1 MRAKIETVIQRESDI
16 AIKGRA
22 ENGPKQCEIRIKDA
36 RGRKV
41 DAHLIWE
48 EEQFVLEVMR
58 RDIKTKSITVQVL
71 SQEEIFEHVIDM
83 AQLGARRTIRS
94 KIWKIVN
101 PLNFTKNVRYVL
113 SHNLKELRHAVT
125 NLSTENDRGYS
136 EWFERNRIT
145 AERLAEQRT
154 EQFAYEPLISIA
166 VPLYNTPIPFLEALL
181 KSVTEQ
187 SYANWQLCLAD
198 GSTTNEAENYIEQS
212 YGNETRIV
220 YRRLEENMGIAG
232 NTNAALTMA
241 GGEFVMLTDHDDLLE
256 PDALY
261 EIVKELNRDA
271 AVDIVYT
278 DEDLTDVTGT
288 IFSSPRMKPDFDI
301 DFLRSINYI
310 CHIFMVRKEILDR
323 VGGFRKEFDGAQDWD
338 LILRCCEQTKKIA
351 HIPRVLYHWRAHED
365 STAGNPDSKQYAI
378 DAGRRAV
385 EAHYARMGIEA
396 EVLDTD
402 IFIMFRTLLSLKGE
416 PKVSVIIPNKD
427 ESMTLKKCVDS
438 ILEKTTYRNYEIIIV
453 ENNSTEKKTF
463 AYYKKLKEE
472 HDNVKVVF
480 YEGDFNYSKINNYG
494 VKYAAGEYYI
504 LLNNDTEVITR
515 NWMEQMLGYCQRAD
529 VGMVGAKLLY
539 PDQTVQHC
547 GVTIGIGGFAGHI
560 LTQAARD
567 NNGYFGW
574 LQTIRA
580 VSAVTAAC
588 LMIKKSAYEAVGGLD
603 EDFKVALNDVDLCM
617 KVRDKGLLIIINPGV
632 ELYHYESK
640 SRGLEETPEKHERF
654 KGEIKRFRRKWKK
667 ELDAGDPYYNPNLSL
682 MYGDCRVRGEGE
694 HFDIVDEIERDFREM
709 AEQS

>member
-16 AIKGRA
+16 AIKGYA
-22 ENGPKQCEIRIKDA
+22 AGGAKQCEVWIKDA

-41 DAHLIWE
+41 DALLVWE
-48 EEQFVLEVMR
+48 DERFVLEVMR
-58 RDIKTKSITVQVL
+58 RDIKAKSIMVQVI
-71 SQEEIFEHVIDM
+71 SGGEKYEHAIDM
-83 AQLGARRTIRS
+83 AQLGTRRTIRS

-145 AERLAEQRT
+145 AEQLAGQRA
-154 EQFAYEPLISIA
+154 EQFAYEPFISIA

-181 KSVTEQ
+181 NSVTEQ

-198 GSTTNEAENYIEQS
+198 GSTTEEAEQYVRQHYAEEPRIVYQRLAENY
-212 YGNETRIV
+212 
-220 YRRLEENMGIAG
+220 GIAG
-232 NTNAALTMA
+232 NTNAALAMA
-241 GGEFVMLTDHDDLLE
+241 DGEYIMLTDHDDLLE
-256 PDALY
+256 CNALY
-261 EIVKELNRDA
+261 EIVKELNRDREI
-271 AVDIVYT
+271 DIVYT
-278 DEDLTDVTGT
+278 DEDLTDETGT
-288 IFSSPRMKPDFDI
+288 IFSSPRFKPDYDL

-338 LILRCCEQTKKIA
+338 LILRCCEQTQRIA
-351 HIPRVLYHWRAHED
+351 HIPKVLYHWRAHED
-365 STAGNPDSKQYAI
+365 STAGNPESKKYAI

-385 EAHYARMGIEA
+385 EAHYARMGVEA

-402 IFIMFRTLLSLKGE
+402 IFIMFRTLLSLQGE
-416 PKVSVIIPNKD
+416 PKVSVMIPNKD
-427 ESMTLKKCVDS
+427 EVPTLRKCVNS
-438 ILEKTTYRNYEIIIV
+438 ILAKTTYRNYEIIII

-463 AYYKKLKEE
+463 AYYKKLQEE

-480 YEGDFNYSKINNYG
+480 YEGDFNYSRINNYG

-504 LLNNDTEVITR
+504 LLNNDTEVITP
-515 NWMEQMLGYCQRAD
+515 NWMEQMLGYCQRED

-560 LTQAARD
+560 LTQATRD

-588 LMIKKSAYEAVGGLD
+588 LMIKKSAYDAVGGLD

-617 KVRDKGLLIIINPGV
+617 KVRDKGLLIILNPGV

-640 SRGLEETPEKHERF
+640 SRGLEETPEKHARF
-654 KGEIKRFRRKWKK
+654 KDEIKRFRRKWQK
-667 ELDAGDPYYNPNLSL
+667 ELEAGDPYYSPNLSL

-694 HFDIVDEIERDFREM
+694 HFDIVDEIE
-709 AEQS
+709 AEG